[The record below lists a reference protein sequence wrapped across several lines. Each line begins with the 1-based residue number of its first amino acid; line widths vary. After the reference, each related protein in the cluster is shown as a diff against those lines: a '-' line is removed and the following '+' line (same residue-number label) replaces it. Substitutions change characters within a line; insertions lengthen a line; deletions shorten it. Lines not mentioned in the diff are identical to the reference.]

1 MVIPLIWRSPNLI
14 LIILGGMAIKYFLVI
29 MTHHYD
35 IISGMFKSFG
45 VTVSQ
50 SEWVCVQVRIDSDL
64 SARHSRRRPG
74 PDRLAVFYQLVSLS
88 IFGLVRLTRTS
99 LSQFVSLS
107 LYRLFFEHGLDQNSF
122 RRLIFYLPLSF
133 SLSPEWGHKQAE
145 TRIFSLVILKWSRS
159 GGAEPIGTLFFANFQ
174 VWFTSN
180 RTLLFFL
187 SLSQLRVSV
196 GPLFPVYQFGGGE
209 SVSPQLSILFFQPSL
224 TPYTHTAHASTA
236 HTSKIPLREALPPSP
251 TEKPSF

>member
-1 MVIPLIWRSPNLI
+1 MVIPLIGRSPNLI
-14 LIILGGMAIKYFLVI
+14 LIIFGGMAIKYFLVI

-64 SARHSRRRPG
+64 SARHSRRRPA

-107 LYRLFFEHGLDQNSF
+107 ISLVFWARTWPKLFSQTYF
-122 RRLIFYLPLSF
+122 LPLSF

-159 GGAEPIGTLFFANFQ
+159 GGAEPIGTLFFC
-174 VWFTSN
+174 
-180 RTLLFFL
+180 
-187 SLSQLRVSV
+187 
-196 GPLFPVYQFGGGE
+196 
-209 SVSPQLSILFFQPSL
+209 
-224 TPYTHTAHASTA
+224 
-236 HTSKIPLREALPPSP
+236 
-251 TEKPSF
+251 